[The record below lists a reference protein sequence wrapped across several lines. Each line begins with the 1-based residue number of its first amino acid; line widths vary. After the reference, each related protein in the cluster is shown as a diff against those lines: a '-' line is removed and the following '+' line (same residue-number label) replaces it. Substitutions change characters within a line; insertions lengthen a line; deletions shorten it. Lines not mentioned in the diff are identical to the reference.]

1 MAPALV
7 VRPLETQVG
16 RVVYVAVTLGI
27 RVVVHSQYLA
37 EQSDVRAG
45 RFVFAYTIRIAN
57 ESDRTVQLRSRHWRI
72 LHGNGKSEEVRGP
85 GVVGKQPV
93 IAPGAEFR
101 YTSGCVLGTPHGTMQ
116 GTYDMSLEDG
126 SVIEVQI
133 PAFSLAAPHTLN

>member
-1 MAPALV
+1 M
-7 VRPLETQVG
+7 
-16 RVVYVAVTLGI
+16 YVAVTSGI
-27 RVVVHSQYLA
+27 RVVVRSQFLS
-37 EQSDVRAG
+37 EQSDLRAG
-45 RFVFAYTIRIAN
+45 RYVFAYTIRISN

-93 IAPGAEFR
+93 IVPGAEFR
-101 YTSGCVLGTPHGTMQ
+101 YTSGCVLTTPHGTMQ

-126 SVIEVQI
+126 STLEVEI